1 MNNSET
7 TECRRELVIEVP
19 AEEVHQE
26 WVRVTRHLQRRA
38 RLPGFRP
45 GKAPL
50 SLIQQRFRD
59 EIREEVL
66 RALVPEH
73 FRRRVQAEN
82 LEPVAAP
89 QIDEVSLEPDA
100 EQPLR
105 FKAVFEVIPAFDLG
119 DYTGLEVEV
128 VEPAVSDEDVE
139 ASLKQLQ
146 EQQAVFT
153 AVEDRPLE
161 DGDFAVISLTG
172 KPQDEKTPAEKNPDG
187 EEPSRGQP
195 AGGGPVKLPGKSEV
209 KPVKLDEALCEIG
222 GSDTMPAFS
231 EHLRGVGP
239 GEERAFPVS
248 YPEDF
253 NDQRLAG
260 RTLLYTVRV
269 NAIKQ
274 KQLPELNDEFAR
286 EVGSFTTLEEVRAS
300 IGQNLLE
307 RARQRA
313 TQQAKEK
320 APGPAGGAA
329 RVPGARIAGGQNRY
343 SRAWSALCASWWR
356 KAWDPARLKSG
367 LGAPALLAPGGRS
380 ARRAGRRSA
389 GAHRRNARG
398 SKSVKKSCAR
408 KTEHLAQQAG
418 RGGHT
423 AEARARLTKPE
434 VADRIKGRLR
444 NDKTLD
450 LLYQKARKNRR
461 PPRQGRTTPN
471 GMNRPRFPQFYSA
484 LIPMV
489 VEQTNR
495 GERAYD
501 IYSRLLRDNIIFIG
515 TPIDDNIANVV
526 TAQLLFLEAN
536 DPERDI
542 SLYIKQPRRL
552 HHGRDGHLRHHGIH
566 PARRE
571 YHLHRSGRF
580 NGGSGAGSGQQRQAV
595 LPCPTRAFLIHQPSV
610 MGGLSGQATDIDI
623 QAREILRW
631 RQITN
636 ELLARHTG
644 QAVDRIERDVDRDF
658 IMNPSQAKDYGLIDE
673 IIFKSR

>member
-1 MNNSET
+1 MSSSET
-7 TECRRELVIEVP
+7 AECRRELVIEVP

-26 WVRVTRHLQRRA
+26 SERVTRQLQRRA

-128 VEPAVSDEDVE
+128 VEPAVSEEDVE

-146 EQQAVFT
+146 EEQAVFT

-172 KPQDEKTPAEKNPDG
+172 KPQGEKPPEG
-187 EEPSRGQP
+187 QEPSRGQP
-195 AGGGPVKLPGKSEV
+195 AAGGPGKPPVKLEEV
-209 KPVKLDEALCEIG
+209 LCEIG

-274 KQLPELNDEFAR
+274 KQVPELNDEFAR

-313 TQQAKEK
+313 EQQAKEK
-320 APGPAGGAA
+320 LLDRLVELHEFPVPESLVDKQVQTRLERSVRQLVAQGMDPSRLNLDWERLRSSHLEGGRRDVRAG
-329 RVPGARIAGGQNRY
+329 VLLERIAEREQIQV
-343 SRAWSALCASWWR
+343 SEEEL
-356 KAWDPARLKSG
+356 
-367 LGAPALLAPGGRS
+367 
-380 ARRAGRRSA
+380 RRE
-389 GAHRRNARG
+389 
-398 SKSVKKSCAR
+398 
-408 KTEHLAQQAG
+408 TENLAQQAG
-418 RGGHT
+418 RGGHS

-450 LLYQKARKNRR
+450 LLYQKAEKIAGHPGKEER
-461 PPRQGRTTPN
+461 PPT
-471 GMNRPRFPQFYSA
+471 
-484 LIPMV
+484 
-489 VEQTNR
+489 E
-495 GERAYD
+495 
-501 IYSRLLRDNIIFIG
+501 
-515 TPIDDNIANVV
+515 
-526 TAQLLFLEAN
+526 
-536 DPERDI
+536 
-542 SLYIKQPRRL
+542 
-552 HHGRDGHLRHHGIH
+552 
-566 PARRE
+566 
-571 YHLHRSGRF
+571 
-580 NGGSGAGSGQQRQAV
+580 
-595 LPCPTRAFLIHQPSV
+595 
-610 MGGLSGQATDIDI
+610 
-623 QAREILRW
+623 
-631 RQITN
+631 
-636 ELLARHTG
+636 
-644 QAVDRIERDVDRDF
+644 
-658 IMNPSQAKDYGLIDE
+658 
-673 IIFKSR
+673 

>member
-1 MNNSET
+1 MSNSET

-26 WVRVTRHLQRRA
+26 SVRVTRHLQRRA

-161 DGDFAVISLTG
+161 DGDFAVISLIG

-195 AGGGPVKLPGKSEV
+195 AGGGPGKLPGKSEV

-222 GSDTMPAFS
+222 GTDTMPAFS

-274 KQLPELNDEFAR
+274 KQVPELNDEFAR

-313 TQQAKEK
+313 EQQAKEK
-320 APGPAGGAA
+320 LLDRLVELHEFPVPESLVDKQVQSRLERSVRQLVAQGMDPSRLNLDWERLRSSHLEGGRRDVRAG
-329 RVPGARIAGGQNRY
+329 VLLERIAEREQIQV
-343 SRAWSALCASWWR
+343 SEEEI
-356 KAWDPARLKSG
+356 
-367 LGAPALLAPGGRS
+367 
-380 ARRAGRRSA
+380 RRE
-389 GAHRRNARG
+389 
-398 SKSVKKSCAR
+398 
-408 KTEHLAQQAG
+408 TENLAQQAG

-444 NDKTLD
+444 NDKALD
-450 LLYQKARKNRR
+450 LLYQKARKIAGHPGKEER
-461 PPRQGRTTPN
+461 PPT
-471 GMNRPRFPQFYSA
+471 
-484 LIPMV
+484 
-489 VEQTNR
+489 E
-495 GERAYD
+495 
-501 IYSRLLRDNIIFIG
+501 
-515 TPIDDNIANVV
+515 
-526 TAQLLFLEAN
+526 
-536 DPERDI
+536 
-542 SLYIKQPRRL
+542 
-552 HHGRDGHLRHHGIH
+552 
-566 PARRE
+566 
-571 YHLHRSGRF
+571 
-580 NGGSGAGSGQQRQAV
+580 
-595 LPCPTRAFLIHQPSV
+595 
-610 MGGLSGQATDIDI
+610 
-623 QAREILRW
+623 
-631 RQITN
+631 
-636 ELLARHTG
+636 
-644 QAVDRIERDVDRDF
+644 
-658 IMNPSQAKDYGLIDE
+658 
-673 IIFKSR
+673 

>member
-1 MNNSET
+1 MSSSET
-7 TECRRELVIEVP
+7 AECRRELVIEVP

-26 WVRVTRHLQRRA
+26 SERVTRHLQRRA

-73 FRRRVQAEN
+73 FRRRVQEEK

-100 EQPLR
+100 QQPLR
-105 FKAVFEVIPAFDLG
+105 FKAVFEVMPAFDLG

-128 VEPAVSDEDVE
+128 VEPAVSQEDVE

-172 KPQDEKTPAEKNPDG
+172 KPQAE
-187 EEPSRGQP
+187 EEAGKDQP
-195 AGGGPVKLPGKSEV
+195 AAGGPVNLPAKPPVKLP
-209 KPVKLDEALCEIG
+209 VKLEEALCEIG

-274 KQLPELNDEFAR
+274 KQVPELNDEFAR

-313 TQQAKEK
+313 EQQAKEQLLDRLVELHEFPVPESLVNK
-320 APGPAGGAA
+320 QVQSRLERSVRQLVAQGMDPSRLNLDWERLRSSHLEGG
-329 RVPGARIAGGQNRY
+329 RRDVRTGVLLERIAEREQIQV
-343 SRAWSALCASWWR
+343 SEEEL
-356 KAWDPARLKSG
+356 
-367 LGAPALLAPGGRS
+367 
-380 ARRAGRRSA
+380 RRE
-389 GAHRRNARG
+389 
-398 SKSVKKSCAR
+398 
-408 KTEHLAQQAG
+408 TEHLAQQAG

-434 VADRIKGRLR
+434 VVDRIKGRLR

-450 LLYQKARKNRR
+450 LLYQKARKIAGHPGKEER
-461 PPRQGRTTPN
+461 P
-471 GMNRPRFPQFYSA
+471 
-484 LIPMV
+484 
-489 VEQTNR
+489 QT
-495 GERAYD
+495 E
-501 IYSRLLRDNIIFIG
+501 
-515 TPIDDNIANVV
+515 
-526 TAQLLFLEAN
+526 
-536 DPERDI
+536 
-542 SLYIKQPRRL
+542 
-552 HHGRDGHLRHHGIH
+552 
-566 PARRE
+566 
-571 YHLHRSGRF
+571 
-580 NGGSGAGSGQQRQAV
+580 
-595 LPCPTRAFLIHQPSV
+595 
-610 MGGLSGQATDIDI
+610 
-623 QAREILRW
+623 
-631 RQITN
+631 
-636 ELLARHTG
+636 
-644 QAVDRIERDVDRDF
+644 
-658 IMNPSQAKDYGLIDE
+658 
-673 IIFKSR
+673 

>member
-1 MNNSET
+1 MSSSET
-7 TECRRELVIEVP
+7 AECRRELVIEVP

-26 WVRVTRHLQRRA
+26 SERVTRQLQRRA

-128 VEPAVSDEDVE
+128 VEPAVSEEDVE

-146 EQQAVFT
+146 EEQAVFT

-172 KPQDEKTPAEKNPDG
+172 KPQGEKPPEG
-187 EEPSRGQP
+187 QEPSQGQP
-195 AGGGPVKLPGKSEV
+195 AAGGPGKPPVKLEEV
-209 KPVKLDEALCEIG
+209 LCEIG

-274 KQLPELNDEFAR
+274 KQVPELNDEFAR

-313 TQQAKEK
+313 EQQAKEK
-320 APGPAGGAA
+320 LLDRLVELHEFPVPESLVDKQVQTRLERSVRQLVAQGMDPSRLNLDWERLRSSHLEGGRRDVRAG
-329 RVPGARIAGGQNRY
+329 VLLERIAEREQIQV
-343 SRAWSALCASWWR
+343 SEEEL
-356 KAWDPARLKSG
+356 
-367 LGAPALLAPGGRS
+367 
-380 ARRAGRRSA
+380 RRE
-389 GAHRRNARG
+389 
-398 SKSVKKSCAR
+398 
-408 KTEHLAQQAG
+408 TENLAQQAG
-418 RGGHT
+418 RGGHS

-450 LLYQKARKNRR
+450 LLYQKAKRIAGHPGKEER
-461 PPRQGRTTPN
+461 PPT
-471 GMNRPRFPQFYSA
+471 
-484 LIPMV
+484 
-489 VEQTNR
+489 E
-495 GERAYD
+495 
-501 IYSRLLRDNIIFIG
+501 
-515 TPIDDNIANVV
+515 
-526 TAQLLFLEAN
+526 
-536 DPERDI
+536 
-542 SLYIKQPRRL
+542 
-552 HHGRDGHLRHHGIH
+552 
-566 PARRE
+566 
-571 YHLHRSGRF
+571 
-580 NGGSGAGSGQQRQAV
+580 
-595 LPCPTRAFLIHQPSV
+595 
-610 MGGLSGQATDIDI
+610 
-623 QAREILRW
+623 
-631 RQITN
+631 
-636 ELLARHTG
+636 
-644 QAVDRIERDVDRDF
+644 
-658 IMNPSQAKDYGLIDE
+658 
-673 IIFKSR
+673 